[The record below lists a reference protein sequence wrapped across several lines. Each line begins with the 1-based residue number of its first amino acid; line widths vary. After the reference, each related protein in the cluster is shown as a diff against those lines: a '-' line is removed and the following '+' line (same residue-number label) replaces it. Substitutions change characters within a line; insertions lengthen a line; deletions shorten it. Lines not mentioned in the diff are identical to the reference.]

1 MLKYILL
8 LLLRIF
14 VCACFS
20 LPKSEVKSEPSPG
33 VVGTVAMSPTAG
45 TVAVAQVVP
54 GVLPQYML
62 QVMVQMPG
70 GDMVPVQIPAAPAA
84 LSQCNVPTGLVS
96 MTASGA
102 GSSVVAVG
110 SGATAATA
118 PLSTKQV
125 GSSSDI
131 NHLIHF
137 FTSMTHCQVV

>member
-1 MLKYILL
+1 
-8 LLLRIF
+8 
-14 VCACFS
+14 
-20 LPKSEVKSEPSPG
+20 
-33 VVGTVAMSPTAG
+33 MSPTVG

-96 MTASGA
+96 LTASGA
-102 GSSVVAVG
+102 GSSVVAVAP
-110 SGATAATA
+110 GATTATA

-125 GSSSDI
+125 
-131 NHLIHF
+131 
-137 FTSMTHCQVV
+137 C